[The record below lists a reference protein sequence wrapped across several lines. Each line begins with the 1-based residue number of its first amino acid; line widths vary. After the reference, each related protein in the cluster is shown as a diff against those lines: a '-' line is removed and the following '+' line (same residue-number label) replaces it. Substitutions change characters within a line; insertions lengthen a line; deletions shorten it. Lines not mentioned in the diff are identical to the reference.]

1 MKGARG
7 GGGGGPKGGD
17 VITVRPSSG
26 VLARMFASSLL
37 FFFFFTPQSCMEQNL
52 SREKGLHD
60 KALII
65 SEKENT
71 QNLAAEELIR
81 HSKTASLRRSPAPTK
96 GPGLLRFASSSCL
109 RLLHCSSQFTSRF
122 ALI

>member
-1 MKGARG
+1 MSH
-7 GGGGGPKGGD
+7 
-17 VITVRPSSG
+17 V
-26 VLARMFASSLL
+26 SLL
-37 FFFFFTPQSCMEQNL
+37 FFFFTPQSCMEQNL
-52 SREKGLHD
+52 SGEKGFHD

-81 HSKTASLRRSPAPTK
+81 HSRTASLRRSPGPTK
-96 GPGLLRFASSSCL
+96 GPGLLRFASNSCL
-109 RLLHCSSQFTSRF
+109 PLLRCSSQFTSRF

>member
-1 MKGARG
+1 MWRG
-7 GGGGGPKGGD
+7 GVPKGGD
-17 VITVRPSSG
+17 VIMVRPSSG

-37 FFFFFTPQSCMEQNL
+37 FFFFFFTPQSYMEQNL
-52 SREKGLHD
+52 SREKGFHD

-81 HSKTASLRRSPAPTK
+81 HSRTASLRWSPAPTK
-96 GPGLLRFASSSCL
+96 GPGLLRFASNSCL
-109 RLLHCSSQFTSRF
+109 PLLHCSSQFTSRF